1 MTDTTSSTTPATD
14 PVQGVSPNHSASPD
28 VQNSNATTDP
38 NLAAELQSIKEMLAL
53 QKAGG
58 DVPSEPE
65 TEQQPDRPTGG
76 LNDISPDDIGDPNVK
91 RIVQLVD
98 THYPHL
104 DRQRVMGKALEFG
117 DPDFIDTNYL
127 RDQLGDQADI
137 LIPFLEEIVET
148 TQQSYENLVQDIY
161 KEVGGQERWQSIAK
175 VFTQTAPTSIRSV
188 AKQLIDSQN
197 MEQIEQ
203 GIRLILDYSEQ
214 SGIAPKPPR
223 LIQGQGFTQ
232 GGGQGLS
239 AEDFKAELAKIG
251 SRNSNPRNYDKLVT
265 ELRQRRALGIELGL

>member
-14 PVQGVSPNHSASPD
+14 PVQSASPNHSASPD

-58 DVPSEPE
+58 DTPSEPE

-148 TQQSYENLVQDIY
+148 TQQSYESLVQDIY
-161 KEVGGQERWQSIAK
+161 KEVGGAERWQGIAK
-175 VFTQTAPTSIRSV
+175 VFTQSAPESIRSV
-188 AKQLIDSQN
+188 AKQLIDSQD
-197 MEQIEQ
+197 MDQIEQ

-251 SRNSNPRNYDKLVT
+251 SRNSNPRNYDKMVT

>member
-1 MTDTTSSTTPATD
+1 MTDTTSSTAPATD
-14 PVQGVSPNHSASPD
+14 PVQSVSPNHTQDFGTQSTT
-28 VQNSNATTDP
+28 TTDP
-38 NLAAELQSIKEMLAL
+38 NLAAELQSIKEMLSA
-53 QKAGG
+53 KKSG
-58 DVPSEPE
+58 VEPTTPE
-65 TEQQPDRPTGG
+65 QEQQVERPTGG
-76 LNDISPDDIGDPNVK
+76 LNDITTDDIDDPSIK

-104 DRQRVMGKALEFG
+104 DRQRIMGKALEFG
-117 DPDFIDTNYL
+117 DPDFIDVNYL
-127 RDQLGDQADI
+127 RDQIGDQADI

-148 TQQSYENLVQDIY
+148 SQQSYESLVQGIY
-161 KEVGGQERWQSIAK
+161 QEVGGQERWQGIAQ
-175 VFTQTAPTSIRSV
+175 VFTQTAPASIRNV
-188 AKQLIDSQN
+188 AKQLIDSQDIN
-197 MEQIEQ
+197 QISQ

-232 GGGQGLS
+232 GGGQALS

>member
-1 MTDTTSSTTPATD
+1 MTDTTSNTAPATD
-14 PVQGVSPNHSASPD
+14 PVQSVSPNHSASPD
-28 VQNSNATTDP
+28 VQNSSATTDP
-38 NLAAELQSIKEMLAL
+38 NLAAELQSIKEMLAV

-58 DVPSEPE
+58 NEAPKPE
-65 TEQQPDRPTGG
+65 TEQQPDRPAGG
-76 LNDISPDDIGDPNVK
+76 LNDISPEDIGDPNVK

-98 THYPHL
+98 THYPNL
-104 DRQRVMGKALEFG
+104 DRQRLMGKALEFG

-127 RDQLGDQADI
+127 RDQLGDQADM

-161 KEVGGQERWQSIAK
+161 KEVGGAERWQGIAK
-175 VFTQTAPTSIRSV
+175 VFTQSAPASIRSV
-188 AKQLIDSQN
+188 AKQLIDSQD

>member
-1 MTDTTSSTTPATD
+1 MTDTTSSTAPATD
-14 PVQGVSPNHSASPD
+14 PVQSVSPSHTQDFGTQST
-28 VQNSNATTDP
+28 ATTDP
-38 NLAAELQSIKEMLAL
+38 NLAAELQSIKEMLSA
-53 QKAGG
+53 QKSG
-58 DVPSEPE
+58 VEPTAPE
-65 TEQQPDRPTGG
+65 QEQEQQVERPTGG
-76 LNDISPDDIGDPNVK
+76 LNDITPDDIDDPSIK

-104 DRQRVMGKALEFG
+104 DRQRIMGKALEFG
-117 DPDFIDTNYL
+117 DPDFIDVNYL
-127 RDQLGDQADI
+127 RDQIGDQADI
-137 LIPFLEEIVET
+137 LVPFLEEIVEA
-148 TQQSYENLVQDIY
+148 TQQGYESLVQDIY
-161 KEVGGQERWQSIAK
+161 KEVGGQERWQGIAQ
-175 VFTQTAPTSIRSV
+175 VFTQTAPASIRNV
-188 AKQLIDSQN
+188 AKQLIDSQDLD
-197 MEQIEQ
+197 QIGQ

-232 GGGQGLS
+232 GGGQALS

>member
-14 PVQGVSPNHSASPD
+14 PVQGVSPNHSTSPD
-28 VQNSNATTDP
+28 VQGSNATTDP
-38 NLAAELQSIKEMLAL
+38 NLAAELQSIKEMLAV

-58 DVPSEPE
+58 NEAPEPE
-65 TEQQPDRPTGG
+65 TEQQPERPTGG
-76 LNDISPDDIGDPNVK
+76 LNDLSPDDIGDPNVK

-98 THYPHL
+98 THYPNL
-104 DRQRVMGKALEFG
+104 DRQRLMGKALEYG

-127 RDQLGDQADI
+127 KDQLGDQADI

-148 TQQSYENLVQDIY
+148 TQQSYESLVQDIY
-161 KEVGGQERWQSIAK
+161 KEVGGAERWQGIAK
-175 VFTQTAPTSIRSV
+175 VFTQSAPESIRSV
-188 AKQLIDSQN
+188 AKQLIDSQD
-197 MEQIEQ
+197 MDQIEQ

-232 GGGQGLS
+232 GGGHGLS

-251 SRNSNPRNYDKLVT
+251 SRNSNPRNYDKVVT